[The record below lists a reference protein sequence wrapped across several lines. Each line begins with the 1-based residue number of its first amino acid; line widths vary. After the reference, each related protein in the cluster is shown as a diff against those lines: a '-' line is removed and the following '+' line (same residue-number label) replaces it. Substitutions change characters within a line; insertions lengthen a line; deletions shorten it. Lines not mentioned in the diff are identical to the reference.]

1 MCCMLL
7 DHKLYDIIYN
17 VWWMYQFT
25 ALCFKP
31 IRVGVIEYIYLRIMH
46 VISEWV
52 IYQKVIIM
60 QPTSVVSMLYY
71 SKQAHLSHTW
81 AFRQLKYINSTEFH
95 KRYRAL
101 RRSRIHKKFLKEFTF
116 TTKLAV
122 CHSFY
127 SHCDHRDHFTLIVF
141 YVISLW
147 CVHVS
152 PLTHNR
158 FSHFYLYASND
169 PGCQAAVYSSTNITK
184 LWWYILWNSVPK
196 IPFLIQIR
204 QTVVPHHRWSP
215 TAAPS
220 VLPQGP
226 LGWHAACPSVH
237 RFVPEII
244 ACTLSLGLPY
254 LECYII
260 P

>member
-101 RRSRIHKKFLKEFTF
+101 RRSRIHTKFLKESPNCQCVIPSIRIATIG
-116 TTKLAV
+116 T
-122 CHSFY
+122 
-127 SHCDHRDHFTLIVF
+127 
-141 YVISLW
+141 ISLW

-169 PGCQAAVYSSTNITK
+169 PGCQAAVNSSTNITK